1 MLRRSTDRLHK
12 KGASIQSEKC
22 RIAPYQTVT
31 VISTSVIMSPR
42 RVPTPQTPQPRCRD
56 EQHEHHCLPS
66 IGQAPENRRSLGRE

>member
-31 VISTSVIMSPR
+31 VISTSVIMSVER
-42 RVPTPQTPQPRCRD
+42 RR
-56 EQHEHHCLPS
+56 
-66 IGQAPENRRSLGRE
+66 GKRRSQGVVKNSTNIIACPR